1 MEESTGRNPR
11 CPARPVGYP
20 RPPMARGDRTTSTR
34 YDRPHRPLPVRALNG
49 LLGLT
54 SRFSKG
60 ATSLDPASL
69 MAAAEETTGL
79 LDFGEPSFREPL
91 AMLVD
96 SIQREANL
104 HPVGK
109 LITRTRLVSTLANR
123 ARVEEQYRRH
133 PEIANESVSRPIV
146 IAGLQRT
153 GTTLLHRM
161 LASYRKLRAL
171 ASWEALSPAPLDAS
185 GGYDA
190 RRAQAE
196 QSEMALG
203 YLAPDFFAIHPVEAN
218 APEEDVLLLDL
229 SFRSTVAE
237 ATLDVP
243 SFSRWLEQ
251 QDQTPA
257 YRALERA
264 MKLLLFQRK
273 SVPNARWVLKTP
285 HHLEWLDVLLS
296 VFPDALVV
304 WTHREPRE
312 TIPSFCSMVAHGR
325 GVFSDQVDPRA
336 VGAHWSKKIYRMV
349 ERGMAAREAAGERH
363 FIDVRYEDLVRD
375 PLGEAK
381 RIYAAADLPFDRETQ
396 DGMKDLLRKQKKDRF
411 GHHVYRAEDFGLTS
425 NGIDDALAKYRAKY
439 LVV

>member
-1 MEESTGRNPR
+1 MK
-11 CPARPVGYP
+11 RPVS
-20 RPPMARGDRTTSTR
+20 RRTSTH

-49 LLGLT
+49 VLGIAARLGN
-54 SRFSKG
+54 RG
-60 ATSLDPASL
+60 ASLDPASL

-79 LDFGEPSFREPL
+79 LDFGDSSFREPL
-91 AMLVD
+91 RMLVD
-96 SIQREANL
+96 SIEKEANL
-104 HPVGK
+104 HPLGRI
-109 LITRTRLVSTLANR
+109 ITRTRLVGTLANR
-123 ARVEEQYRRH
+123 ARMEEQYRRH
-133 PEIANESVSRPIV
+133 PEIEDESVSRPIV

-161 LASYRKLRAL
+161 LASDRRLRAL
-171 ASWEALSPAPLDAS
+171 ASWEALSPAPLDPS
-185 GGYDA
+185 GGADG

-229 SFRSTVAE
+229 SLRSTVAE
-237 ATLDVP
+237 ATLRVP
-243 SFSRWLEQ
+243 TFSRWLEQ

-257 YRALERA
+257 YRSLERA
-264 MKLLLFQRK
+264 MKLLLHQRR
-273 SVPNARWVLKTP
+273 PGPGARWVLKTP

-325 GVFSDQVDPRA
+325 GVFSDRVDPRE
-336 VGAHWSKKIYRMV
+336 VGDHWSRKIYRMV

-363 FIDVRYEDLVRD
+363 FVDVHYEDLVRD
-375 PLGEAK
+375 PIGEAR
-381 RIYAAADLPFDRETQ
+381 RIYAAADLSFERETE
-396 DGMKDLLRKQKKDRF
+396 DGMKDLLKKQRKDRF
-411 GHHVYRAEDFGLTS
+411 GRHVYRMEDFGLTS
-425 NGIDDALAKYRAKY
+425 EGIDSALAKYRARF
-439 LVV
+439 LGR

>member
-1 MEESTGRNPR
+1 MK
-11 CPARPVGYP
+11 RPVS
-20 RPPMARGDRTTSTR
+20 RRTSTH

-49 LLGLT
+49 VLGIAARLGN
-54 SRFSKG
+54 RG
-60 ATSLDPASL
+60 ASLDPASL

-79 LDFGEPSFREPL
+79 LDFGDSSFREPL
-91 AMLVD
+91 RMLVD
-96 SIQREANL
+96 SIEKEASL
-104 HPVGK
+104 HPLGRI
-109 LITRTRLVSTLANR
+109 ITRTRLVGTLANR
-123 ARVEEQYRRH
+123 ARMEEQYRRH
-133 PEIANESVSRPIV
+133 PEIEDESVSRPIV

-161 LASYRKLRAL
+161 LASDRRLRAL
-171 ASWEALSPAPLDAS
+171 ASWEALSPAPLDPS
-185 GGYDA
+185 GGADG

-229 SFRSTVAE
+229 SLRSTVAE
-237 ATLDVP
+237 ATLRVP
-243 SFSRWLEQ
+243 TFSRWLEQ

-257 YRALERA
+257 YRSLERA
-264 MKLLLFQRK
+264 MKLLLHQRR
-273 SVPNARWVLKTP
+273 PAPGARWVLKTP

-325 GVFSDQVDPRA
+325 GVFSDRVDPRE
-336 VGAHWSKKIYRMV
+336 VGDHWSRKIYRMV

-363 FIDVRYEDLVRD
+363 FVDVHYEDLVRD
-375 PLGEAK
+375 PIGEAR
-381 RIYAAADLPFDRETQ
+381 RIYAAADLSFERETE
-396 DGMKDLLRKQKKDRF
+396 DGMKDLLKKQRKDRF
-411 GHHVYRAEDFGLTS
+411 GRHVYRMEDFGLTS
-425 NGIDDALAKYRAKY
+425 EGIDSALAKYRARF
-439 LVV
+439 LGR